1 MGIQWFSSTKSQR
14 PVITAILT
22 QLDGLKNCE
31 SLERFKTI
39 SGSQIVK
46 AGVTTVAKK
55 METLATPPGE

>member
-1 MGIQWFSSTKSQR
+1 MRLKWFSSTKSQR

-22 QLDGLKNCE
+22 HLDGLEDSKCLA
-31 SLERFKTI
+31 SFMAIPGK
-39 SGSQIVK
+39 QIMK